1 MRNMN
6 GCKLAT
12 AVLVF
17 TLLLS
22 CFVMIPGTT
31 VKGASS
37 TYSISFN
44 VTDTDTDPIVNVQ
57 TVLQEVHTGSID
69 YEFTDSSG
77 LASFNPGPGYF
88 MLSLVKNGYFSVEY
102 PDVIRFDDLSNV
114 NLGIIEMEDIPDK
127 AYTLSLKVYETGT
140 TDFVEGLTT
149 QLYDSTRG
157 DLIYSDFGIGNQ
169 TIDVYSGT
177 FKIVLSAPGFEKQ
190 AFTYTVSGSSSITR
204 EMDDSSVVRGFVYI
218 NGSPVMNG
226 LTAYL
231 VSKNI
236 HKLPE
241 ERILEPRSTGTNTFV
256 IDASNGDY
264 WLVVDADG
272 AISNVTDIAV
282 NGSRSLTV
290 NLTSET
296 VENEAW
302 NVAYTENWNSFNLTN
317 EFTYNSDHTFSA
329 INYSFLPSIRMQI
342 DFAFGEGNGAVGPT
356 EASLFMEAVARLGPW
371 YVSTIDYLTINQT
384 AYVSN
389 ASGISSLSMDGLRG
403 SVTDKYTYEGTMLT
417 SYTSISQINIGSPN
431 YIGAVNITTGVKYP
445 SDAPMDRTYSFV
457 LPDGYVLVGN
467 QTDEPDV
474 AVMGYTTVSIT
485 PDIDMSWGTANV
497 DLEIEASEA
506 PSAVAA
512 IETGKFA
519 YAVIDNDT
527 LLYYIVRENNSI
539 NFTAVGSFDPNGN
552 PLKYQ
557 WTFGDGDVK
566 TTTTIR
572 YEKTYE
578 QNAYELDAKLTV
590 IDVAGLTDEA
600 TFKVRVDGLNPI
612 PMIIVDGETIP
623 AGGTVNTGQ
632 DQPLVF
638 DGSGSVDWINSPSDP
653 EQGIIVS
660 WHWDFGDGNSTTVV
674 LAENVTHAYEDA
686 GTFNVTLNVT
696 DSVGHFAMENITI
709 NVNDTTPPVVQ
720 FQVLNSDFVDI
731 SEEAPIENE
740 TLYFNASETFD
751 NYYPQDELTFIWDFG
766 DDTNGTGI
774 NVSHSYASIGT
785 FTAKLTVTDPAGNQ
799 ANETMD
805 ITVTSSPRPD
815 LRITSITT
823 NPSRFT
829 EGQSGRIMVN
839 VTNVGN
845 DNATGVKATFYLLK
859 TDGSK
864 ELLGESTDLTINGS
878 SASLLVPDQSGI
890 ITWSWTPGSKGNFT
904 IYIEVEA
911 LREIN
916 KQDNH
921 DTISIDVQEA
931 AWKAAAIYGGV
942 FAVIVVIIVLFY
954 MRKRLPW
961 GASKAPAKTR
971 KSKK

>member
-1 MRNMN
+1 
-6 GCKLAT
+6 
-12 AVLVF
+12 
-17 TLLLS
+17 
-22 CFVMIPGTT
+22 
-31 VKGASS
+31 
-37 TYSISFN
+37 
-44 VTDTDTDPIVNVQ
+44 
-57 TVLQEVHTGSID
+57 
-69 YEFTDSSG
+69 
-77 LASFNPGPGYF
+77 
-88 MLSLVKNGYFSVEY
+88 
-102 PDVIRFDDLSNV
+102 
-114 NLGIIEMEDIPDK
+114 
-127 AYTLSLKVYETGT
+127 GT

-190 AFTYTVSGSSSITR
+190 AFRYTVSGSSSITR
-204 EMDDSSVVRGFVYI
+204 EMNDSSAIRAFAYI
-218 NGSPVMNG
+218 DGAPVISG
-226 LTAYL
+226 LSAYL
-231 VSKNI
+231 VSKNVND
-236 HKLPE
+236 LVE
-241 ERILEPRSTGTNTFV
+241 ERILEPRSIGTNTFV
-256 IDASNGDY
+256 IDASDGDY
-264 WLVVDADG
+264 WLVVDANG
-272 AISNVTDIAV
+272 AISNITDLTV
-282 NGSRSLTV
+282 NGSASLTV
-290 NLTSET
+290 NLEAET
-296 VENEAW
+296 IETESW
-302 NVAYTENWNSFNLTN
+302 NIEYGDWNGFDLTRD
-317 EFTYNSDHTFSA
+317 FSYNRDHTFFA
-329 INYSFLPSIRMQI
+329 FDYSYLGSIRMQI
-342 DFAFGEGNGAVGPT
+342 DFEFGNGNGYVGAE
-356 EASLFMEAVARLGPW
+356 EAARFIDAVAELGPW
-371 YVSTIDYLTINQT
+371 YVSTINLLNINGTSYLSNT
-384 AYVSN
+384 A
-389 ASGISSLSMDGLRG
+389 GLSTCSITNIGGLVTKADGYIG
-403 SVTDKYTYEGTMLT
+403 SMVTN
-417 SYTSISQINIGSPN
+417 YTSISPIDADASN
-431 YIGAVNITTGVKYP
+431 YIGAVNVMTGVEHS
-445 SDAPMDRTYSFV
+445 SDAPMDRTYNFV
-457 LPDGYVLVGN
+457 LPDGYELVGN
-467 QTDEPDV
+467 ETDDPDV
-474 AVMGYTTVSIT
+474 AVKGYTTVSIT

-512 IETGKFA
+512 IETGEFA

-578 QNAYELDAKLTV
+578 QKAYELDAKLTV

-612 PMIIVDGETIP
+612 PMIIVDGEIIP

-696 DSVGHFAMENITI
+696 DSVGHYAIENITI
-709 NVNDTTPPVVQ
+709 DVNDTTPPVVQ

-751 NYYPQDELTFIWDFG
+751 NYYPQDELTFVWDFG
-766 DDTNGTGI
+766 DDSNGTGI

-823 NPSRFT
+823 DPSRFT

-890 ITWSWTPGSKGNFT
+890 ITWSWTPGGKGNFT
-904 IYIEVEA
+904 IYVEVEA